1 VFRHL
6 ILPFVGLERSRA
18 SRTHRRI
25 GGYRDHENKS
35 YGDLGYSRT
44 EEQTREAIAP
54 MLEAGAPPIVDHN
67 ADSTGTDFTGY
78 LGFSVFVLDDDEY

>member
-1 VFRHL
+1 
-6 ILPFVGLERSRA
+6 
-18 SRTHRRI
+18 
-25 GGYRDHENKS
+25 
-35 YGDLGYSRT
+35 
-44 EEQTREAIAP
+44 